1 MGIANI
7 LTIIRLILIPFF
19 IYFFLLGYNYVALLL
34 FTLAALTDWLDGY
47 LARAFSQV
55 TSFGKFIDPLSD
67 RLLIISTLVVLV
79 VKDFLPLLAV
89 IIVISRDLFT
99 MIGYQYMQWRDKEV
113 PVTYLGKTATAILM
127 SSIILII
134 ASVNFG
140 VLLFYLGVFLSVAS
154 FMDYVR
160 RATFV
165 LKYEER

>member
-55 TSFGKFIDPLSD
+55 TNFGKFIDPLSD
-67 RLLIISTLVVLV
+67 RLLITGTLVVLV
-79 VKDFLPLLAV
+79 IREFLPLFAV
-89 IIVISRDLFT
+89 IVVISRDLLA
-99 MIGYQYMQWRDKEV
+99 MIGYQYMRWRDKEMS
-113 PVTYLGKTATAILM
+113 VTYFGKIATAILM

-134 ASVNFG
+134 AGVNFG
-140 VLLFYLGVFLSVAS
+140 IWLFYFGLFMSLVS

-160 RATFV
+160 RAALI
-165 LKYEER
+165 LKYKEG